1 MVGGGDV
8 VLPRHR
14 VAYPPDVPRRV
25 SPALA
30 VVHLIATWFMVGLIW
45 TIHVV
50 HYPLFAEVGEATYVA
65 FQKAHV
71 DRIGP
76 LLALPWAVEGI
87 AAALILLIA
96 VTSRDRQLLP
106 PAVIGAVA
114 MGVVLAVSGFWS
126 APAHGELADGFDPD
140 VHQRLMNADLV
151 RTLAWTVRGFTA
163 AWIVAIVWRRAT
175 RPTDSF

>member
-1 MVGGGDV
+1 MTRT
-8 VLPRHR
+8 L
-14 VAYPPDVPRRV
+14 
-25 SPALA
+25 SPSLA
-30 VVHLIATWFMVGLIW
+30 IVHLIAAWFMVGLIW

-50 HYPLFAEVGEATYVA
+50 HYPLFAEVGDATYVA
-65 FQKAHV
+65 FQAAHV

-87 AAALILLIA
+87 AAALILFVA
-96 VTSRDRQLLP
+96 FTSRDRQLLP
-106 PAVIGAVA
+106 PAAIGAVA

-151 RTLAWTVRGFTA
+151 RALAWSVRGFSA
-163 AWIVAIVWRRAT
+163 AWIVVIVWRRAT